1 MREFWVGKELKQKFT
16 LPLGITKRSVENVS
30 GQRIETKIYTSI
42 GNYKEKCRE
51 CEWAKNWNK
60 NLHFQWELQ
69 REVSRMWVG
78 KELKQKFTLPLGI
91 TKRSVEN
98 VSGQRI
104 ETKLIKLSTQSER
117 GSTYS
122 NLVFGQGYC
131 V

>member
-1 MREFWVGKELKQKFT
+1 M
-16 LPLGITKRSVENVS
+16 S

-78 KELKQKFTLPLGI
+78 KELKQKFTLPMGI

-104 ETKLIKLSTQSER
+104 ETKLIKLSTQSET